1 MCMRNQLTAHT
12 GKTETMISKAN
23 GFIGPLRPIMFGNA
37 VINYV
42 TNSTCLGIVIDNRL
56 TQLWPVFCRRG
67 NGSPL
72 CDTVTVTAELDEV
85 TVTPLNEE
93 QTFTNSR

>member
-1 MCMRNQLTAHT
+1 MSSGTSSELSSMESVSQLVLTI
-12 GKTETMISKAN
+12 ER
-23 GFIGPLRPIMFGNA
+23 LEGN
-37 VINYV
+37 
-42 TNSTCLGIVIDNRL
+42 
-56 TQLWPVFCRRG
+56 QLWPVFCRRR

-85 TVTPLNEE
+85 TVTALNEE

>member
-1 MCMRNQLTAHT
+1 MSNLYQFSL
-12 GKTETMISKAN
+12 GSFKFLVLNVDLSWD
-23 GFIGPLRPIMFGNA
+23 IG
-37 VINYV
+37 
-42 TNSTCLGIVIDNRL
+42 
-56 TQLWPVFCRRG
+56 QLWPVFCRRG

-72 CDTVTVTAELDEV
+72 CDTVTVIAELDEV